1 MISVSKTSWFV
12 IGLLGICAVFFDGL
26 GAISAWGT
34 DEMAGRNHSG
44 VQFELG
50 SSGVLIREKRAPARH
65 VGAVM
70 AILGTF
76 NEAGVL
82 PAESDPRANQLI
94 RSLIQFQS
102 VFMKSRVP
110 EVQEYFSSALDTRW
124 GEESSTV
131 RDSFYAHGWT
141 SKSLGAVVDYSRNKA
156 MWQDEQMQEVF
167 RQYYLSS
174 ADWVLVQEVF
184 LAARQEF
191 VAESKDMH
199 EVFGKQRERMA
210 RGKF

>member
-1 MISVSKTSWFV
+1 MCVGAGTCFSV
-12 IGLLGICAVFFDGL
+12 
-26 GAISAWGT
+26 
-34 DEMAGRNHSG
+34 G
-44 VQFELG
+44 VEQVLAKPNKGGKFG
-50 SSGVLIREKRAPARH
+50 VRSSTKLIQSNRAPARH
-65 VGAVM
+65 VKAVM

-76 NEAGVL
+76 HEAGVL

-110 EVQEYFSSALDTRW
+110 EVQEYFSSACDVRW
-124 GEESSTV
+124 GKESSTV

-141 SKSLGAVVDYSRNKA
+141 SKALAAVVDYSKIKA
-156 MWQDEQMQEVF
+156 MWQDEQMQGVF
-167 RQYYLSS
+167 RQYYLSP
-174 ADWVLVQEVF
+174 ADWALVQELF
-184 LAARQEF
+184 LAARMQF

-199 EVFGKQRERMA
+199 EVFGTQRERMA